1 VKRHELDVVS
11 LVFGLLFGAVAS
23 WWGVNQLG
31 NLNIPLGWP
40 LAAALLV
47 AGLVGLVGALP
58 RRGREDD
65 RTGSDL
71 ASSDLIGADSGSTES
86 GTAETGDTPVR

>member
-11 LVFGLLFGAVAS
+11 LVFGLFFAAVAS

-40 LAAALLV
+40 LAAALLT
-47 AGLVGLVGALP
+47 AGLVGLIGALP
-58 RRGREDD
+58 RRA
-65 RTGSDL
+65 RTGSETGPGSVSTDSIGTGST
-71 ASSDLIGADSGSTES
+71 SSDEID
-86 GTAETGDTPVR
+86 DTPPR